1 MADTHYKRRRSQKK
15 LNQIIYHPKKII
27 YDPKSGGFT
36 IDGNGKVF
44 ASQRDA
50 ENYCRMKF
58 PGHPIE
64 IPGEKTKGYQELP
77 HSSVYTRSPWDNNFA
92 KVIKFGKADRW

>member
-1 MADTHYKRRRSQKK
+1 MKKPKNIVYDPKTGKWTIDGKGRVFDSQADVERYCRWKFQKQ

-50 ENYCRMKF
+50 EN
-58 PGHPIE
+58 
-64 IPGEKTKGYQELP
+64 
-77 HSSVYTRSPWDNNFA
+77 
-92 KVIKFGKADRW
+92 